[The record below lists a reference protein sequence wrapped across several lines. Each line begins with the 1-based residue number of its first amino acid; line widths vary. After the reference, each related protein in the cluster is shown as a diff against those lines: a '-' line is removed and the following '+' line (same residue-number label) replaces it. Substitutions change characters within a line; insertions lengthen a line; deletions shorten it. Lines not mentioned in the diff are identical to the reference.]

1 MRPKLLRMVEADAG
15 YCREFFF
22 FKLLSLTGEGKKK
35 KGLTAGQ
42 TLVIT

>member
-1 MRPKLLRMVEADAG
+1 MPPKLLRMVEADAG
-15 YCREFFF
+15 YCREKK
-22 FKLLSLTGEGKKK
+22 KLLSLTGEGKKK